1 MSVKG
6 LENAFFYNSA
16 CSPTWSA
23 GAIND
28 VSATEPITHSPR
40 IMYRVVQK
48 KWPMFENVFSVF
60 SAARQCGLQS
70 ADAQPGD
77 SAKFNSL
84 N

>member
-28 VSATEPITHSPR
+28 VCATEPITHSPR

-48 KWPMFENVFSVF
+48 KWPLFENDHS

-70 ADAQPGD
+70 ADAQPSD